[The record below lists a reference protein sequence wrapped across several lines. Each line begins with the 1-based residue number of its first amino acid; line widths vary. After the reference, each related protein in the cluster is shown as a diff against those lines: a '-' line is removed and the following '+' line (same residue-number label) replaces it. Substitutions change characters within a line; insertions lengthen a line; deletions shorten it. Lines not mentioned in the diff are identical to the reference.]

1 MKILQYTCLWTRTF
15 PLNFGSYPYPES
27 EFGLRI
33 RTPDAYRIRLGGGL
47 YALIALVWLCFIV
60 RWWVY
65 VQLFYC
71 SMVCC

>member
-47 YALIALVWLCFIV
+47 YALIALV
-60 RWWVY
+60 
-65 VQLFYC
+65 
-71 SMVCC
+71 